1 MLKWFN
7 FPAGVA
13 FAVFGFIATILI
25 SEPEPTAEVISIN
38 DNDDDDN
45 DDDESEVK
53 DEQVS
58 LKPRQV
64 LRTSTFYQV
73 HLLLK
78 S

>member
-1 MLKWFN
+1 M
-7 FPAGVA
+7 
-13 FAVFGFIATILI
+13 I

-38 DNDDDDN
+38 DNDDDDDDN

-73 HLLLK
+73 HYYCINW
-78 S
+78 

>member
-1 MLKWFN
+1 M
-7 FPAGVA
+7 
-13 FAVFGFIATILI
+13 I

-38 DNDDDDN
+38 DNDDDND

-78 S
+78 LITHIELTQEKCCEFTHGTQR

>member
-1 MLKWFN
+1 M
-7 FPAGVA
+7 
-13 FAVFGFIATILI
+13 I

-38 DNDDDDN
+38 DNNDDDDD

-73 HLLLK
+73 HLLLILITHIELTQEK
-78 S
+78 CCEFTHGTQR